1 MIRDLALLAA
11 RLAVGQGMASHGA
24 QKALGWFEGP
34 GPEGAG
40 AMMEGLGFRPGTGY
54 ARFAAWNE
62 IVAGGLMSLGLGGP
76 IGPALLISTMIVAQV
91 TVHGKNGFFAQKGGI
106 ELGVVY
112 SAAALTFAVTDYG
125 ALSAD
130 RALGLDEP
138 LHHPIFTTLVLIG
151 AVAGAYLV
159 LGTRSSTPP
168 AEPAT
173 PTYRGKNSPLHNGS
187 TAPTEHASA

>member
-1 MIRDLALLAA
+1 MIRDIALLAA

-40 AMMEGLGFRPGTGY
+40 KMMASLGFSPGPEY
-54 ARFAAWNE
+54 ARVAAWNE
-62 IVAGGLMSLGLGGP
+62 IVAGQLISLGLGGP
-76 IGPALLISTMIVAQV
+76 IGPALLISNMIVAQV
-91 TVHGKNGFFAQKGGI
+91 TVHAKNGFFAQKGGV

-112 SAAALTFAVTDYG
+112 SAASLALGVTDYG
-125 ALSAD
+125 ALSLD

-138 LHHPIFTTLVLIG
+138 LHHPVVLTLALAG
-151 AVAGAYLV
+151 AAAGAYLV
-159 LGTRSSTPP
+159 LAARKETPP

-173 PTYRGKNSPLHNGS
+173 PTYQGKNSPLSNG
-187 TAPTEHASA
+187 APAPAENASN